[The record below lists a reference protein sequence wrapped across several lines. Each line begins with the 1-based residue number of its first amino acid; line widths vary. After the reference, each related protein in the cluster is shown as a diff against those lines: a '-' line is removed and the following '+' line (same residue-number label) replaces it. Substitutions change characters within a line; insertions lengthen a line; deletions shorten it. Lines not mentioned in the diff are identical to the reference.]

1 MKGIMRR
8 NVLLLLALVVVAAQ
22 SIDAQ
27 VSNARLLNAAKEPQ
41 NWLTYSGTYDNQRHS
56 LLKTITPANAK
67 NLELKWVYQTFSTW
81 SFETTP
87 LVVDGV
93 MYLTSGPNDVTAI
106 DAATGRPFW
115 IFKYTPQAGFKACCG
130 SPNRGV
136 AILGDTLFMG
146 TVDAHLIALDAVT
159 GRVRWNTT
167 VAKTADGYAISH
179 APLVIKDKVIVGTA
193 GGEYPT
199 RGFIAA
205 YDVHTGKEAW
215 RFYTIPGTGEPGND
229 TWPADAWQH
238 GGGSVWTTGA
248 YDPALNLTYWG
259 VGNANPNFF
268 DEKRKGDNLYTCA
281 VVALD
286 ADTGKLKWHFQFTP
300 HDINDWDAAQ
310 VGVLAD
316 MNWLGTPRKV
326 LMWAN
331 RNGFFYVLDRETGAF
346 LKGFPYVKVNWAS
359 GLDHHGRPI
368 LTMPP
373 VGELVYPWPG
383 GGTSWF
389 SPSFSPRT
397 ELMYVTTEENTA
409 SRMKPTDKEPDLKIG
424 QTRIGG
430 NFTPLN
436 DAPNPGVGGGIRA
449 PVITNGTETNGTGAV
464 SAIDPRTG
472 VTKWKFP
479 FTNISNSGLLTTA
492 SDLVFSGS
500 REGHFFALDAR
511 TGSELWRSNL
521 GGHVNAGPMT
531 YSVDGKQFVAIAA
544 GQALFVFGLR
554 E

>member
-1 MKGIMRR
+1 
-8 NVLLLLALVVVAAQ
+8 VLLVAVALVAVQ
-22 SIDAQ
+22 SIHAQ

-41 NWLTYSGTYDNQRHS
+41 NWLTYSGTYDSQRYS
-56 LLKTITPANAK
+56 LLKTITAANAK

-87 LVVDGV
+87 IVVDGV
-93 MYLTSGPNDVTAI
+93 MYLTSGPNDVSAL

-146 TVDAHLIALDAVT
+146 TVDAHLIALDAVS

-167 VAKTADGYAISH
+167 VAKTTDGYAISH
-179 APLVIKDKVIVGTA
+179 APLVIKDKVIIGTA

-205 YDVHTGKEAW
+205 YDVHSGKEAW

-259 VGNANPNFF
+259 VGNANPNFY
-268 DEKRKGDNLYTCA
+268 DEKRKGDNLYTCS

-300 HDINDWDAAQ
+300 HDINDWDSAQ

-373 VGELVYPWPG
+373 LGELVYPWPG

-409 SRMKPTDKEPDLKIG
+409 SRMKPADKEPDLKIG

-430 NFTPLN
+430 NFTQAT
-436 DAPNPGVGGGIRA
+436 DAPGPGTGGGIRG

-479 FTNISNSGLLTTA
+479 FTNVSNSGLLTTA

-500 REGHFFALDAR
+500 REGYFFAIDAR
-511 TGSELWRSNL
+511 TGSELWRANL
-521 GGHVNAGPMT
+521 GGHANAGPMT
-531 YSVDGKQFVAIAA
+531 YAVDGKQFVSIAA
-544 GQALFVFGLR
+544 GQALFTFGLK

>member
-1 MKGIMRR
+1 MRWIVRR
-8 NVLLLLALVVVAAQ
+8 NVVLLVGVALAAAQ
-22 SIDAQ
+22 SMHAQ
-27 VSNARLLNAAKEPQ
+27 VSNERLLNAAREPQ
-41 NWLTYSGTYDNQRHS
+41 NWLAYSATYDNQRYS

-81 SFETTP
+81 SFETSP

-93 MYLTSGPNDVTAI
+93 MYLTSGPNDVTAL
-106 DAATGRPFW
+106 DAVTGRPFW

-130 SPNRGV
+130 SPNRGL
-136 AILGDTLFMG
+136 AIVGDTLFMG
-146 TVDAHLIALDAVT
+146 TVDAHLIALDAVS
-159 GRVRWNTT
+159 GKVRWNTT
-167 VAKTADGYAISH
+167 VAKTVDGYAISH
-179 APLVIKDKVIVGTA
+179 APLVIKDKVVVGTA

-215 RFYTIPGTGEPGND
+215 RFYTIPGTGDPGND
-229 TWPADAWQH
+229 TWPADAWQV

-259 VGNANPNFF
+259 VGNANPNFY
-268 DEKRKGDNLYTCA
+268 DAKRKGDNLYTCA

-300 HDINDWDAAQ
+300 HDINDWDSAQ
-310 VGVLAD
+310 VPVLAD
-316 MNWLGTPRKV
+316 MNWLGAPRKV

-331 RNGFFYVLDRETGAF
+331 RNGFFYVLDRGTGEF

-373 VGELVYPWPG
+373 IGELVYPWPG

-389 SPSFSPRT
+389 SPSYSPRT
-397 ELMYVTTEENTA
+397 ELMYVTTEEDTS

-430 NFTPLN
+430 NFTARN

-449 PVITNGTETNGTGAV
+449 PVITNGTETNGFGAV

-472 VTKWKFP
+472 TTKWKFP
-479 FTNISNSGLLTTA
+479 FTNISNSGLLSTA

-500 REGHFFALDAR
+500 REGHFLALDAR
-511 TGSELWRSNL
+511 TGSELWRANL
-521 GGHVNAGPMT
+521 GGHVNAAPMT
-531 YSVDGKQFVAIAA
+531 YAVDGKQFVTIAA
-544 GQALFVFGLR
+544 GQALFTFGLR

>member
-1 MKGIMRR
+1 MLFIAV
-8 NVLLLLALVVVAAQ
+8 VLVAAR
-22 SIDAQ
+22 SIHAQ
-27 VSNARLLNAAKEPQ
+27 VSNERLLNAAKEPQ
-41 NWLTYSGTYDNQRHS
+41 NWLSYSATYDNQRYS
-56 LLKTITPANAK
+56 QLKTITPANAK

-81 SFETTP
+81 SFETSP
-87 LVVDGV
+87 IVVDGV
-93 MYLTSGPNDVTAI
+93 MYLTSGPNDVI
-106 DAATGRPFW
+106 SLDAATGRPFW

-130 SPNRGV
+130 SPNRGL
-136 AILGDTLFMG
+136 AILGDTLFLG
-146 TVDAHLIALDAVT
+146 TVDAHLIALDAVS
-159 GRVRWNTT
+159 GKVRWNTT
-167 VAKTADGYAISH
+167 VAKTVDGYAISH
-179 APLVIKDKVIVGTA
+179 APLVIKDKVIIGTA

-229 TWPADAWQH
+229 TWPADAWQV

-259 VGNANPNFF
+259 IGNANPNFY
-268 DEKRKGDNLYTCA
+268 DAKRKGDNLYTCA

-300 HDINDWDAAQ
+300 HDINDWDSAQ
-310 VGVLAD
+310 VPVLAD
-316 MNWLGTPRKV
+316 MNWLGSPRKV

-331 RNGFFYVLDRETGAF
+331 RNGFFYVLDRESGAF

-359 GLDHHGRPI
+359 GLDHNGRPI
-368 LTMPP
+368 LTMPAI
-373 VGELVYPWPG
+373 GELVYPWPG

-397 ELMYVTTEENTA
+397 ELMYVTTEENTS
-409 SRMKPTDKEPDLKIG
+409 SRMKPADKEPDLKIG

-430 NFTPLN
+430 NFTPRN
-436 DAPNPGVGGGIRA
+436 DAPNPGTGGGIRA

-472 VTKWKFP
+472 TTKWKFP
-479 FTNISNSGLLTTA
+479 FTNVSNSGLLTTA

-500 REGHFFALDAR
+500 REGYFLALDAR
-511 TGSELWRSNL
+511 TGSELWKANL
-521 GGHVNAGPMT
+521 GGHVNAAPMT
-531 YSVDGKQFVAIAA
+531 YAVDGKQFVTIAA
-544 GQALFVFGLR
+544 GQALFTFGLR